1 MFNKKFSKREKITLI
16 SLLLVLLTATAIIA
30 GTVAAKYITEKRVPG
45 KIKVSVELAQSI
57 EIFEH
62 KVTRTEDGNYEI
74 GADTCTGNTYKLM
87 PGVDIPKDPTV
98 RIKGY
103 TGLPAYVYVEVV
115 GEPAEVV
122 GKPKT
127 VSFAIDDG
135 WAPLKDGETQV
146 TGPNGGKV
154 YYRELIA
161 ANNETYPKDVD
172 INVLKEQKVTVSQWV
187 ERNTDLKIEFYA
199 YVAEKTGNADAKTV
213 FEANFAA
220 TPSAGN

>member
-16 SLLLVLLTATAIIA
+16 SLLLVLLTATAIIV

-45 KIKVSVELAQSI
+45 RIKVSVELAQSI
-57 EIFEH
+57 EMFEH
-62 KVTRTEDGNYEI
+62 KVTRTEDGGY
-74 GADTCTGNTYKLM
+74 DTVATEVAGNTYKLM

-98 RIKGY
+98 RITGY
-103 TGLPAYVYVEVV
+103 TGLSSYVYVEVV

-135 WAPLKDGETQV
+135 WTLIEGV

-154 YYRELIA
+154 YYRELKA
-161 ANNETYPKDVD
+161 ANNETYPKDVE
-172 INVLKEQKVTVSQWV
+172 INVLKDKKVTVSQWV
-187 ERNTDLKIEFYA
+187 ERNTNLEIKFYA
-199 YVAEKTGNADAKTV
+199 YVAEKTGDANAKTV
-213 FEANFAA
+213 FEANFAE
-220 TPSAGN
+220 TPSGN

>member
-16 SLLLVLLTATAIIA
+16 SLLLVLLTATAIIV
-30 GTVAAKYITEKRVPG
+30 GTVAAKYITEKRMPG
-45 KIKVSVELAQSI
+45 SIKVSVELAEDI
-57 EIFEH
+57 KMFEH
-62 KVTRTEDGNYEI
+62 KVTRTEDGNYETV
-74 GADTCTGNTYKLM
+74 ATEVTGNTYKLM

-98 RIKGY
+98 RIIDY

-115 GEPAEVV
+115 GEPT
-122 GKPKT
+122 KN

-135 WAPLKDGETQV
+135 WAPLMDGETQV
-146 TGPNGGKV
+146 TGPNRGKV

-161 ANNETYPKDVD
+161 AEGETYPKDVD

-187 ERNTDLKIEFYA
+187 ERGTDLEIKFYA
-199 YVAEKTGNADAKTV
+199 YVAEKTGNDDAKTV

>member
-30 GTVAAKYITEKRVPG
+30 GTVAAKYITEKRMPG
-45 KIKVSVELAQSI
+45 SIKVSVELAEDI
-57 EIFEH
+57 KMFEH
-62 KVTRTEDGNYEI
+62 KVTRTEDGNYETV
-74 GADTCTGNTYKLM
+74 ATEVTGNTYKLM

-98 RIKGY
+98 RIIGY

-115 GEPAEVV
+115 GEPT
-122 GKPKT
+122 KN
-127 VSFAIDDG
+127 VSFAIDDD
-135 WAPLKDGETQV
+135 WAPLMDGETQV
-146 TGPNGGKV
+146 KGPKDGKV
-154 YYRELIA
+154 YYRVLKA
-161 ANNETYPKDVD
+161 ANNETGFPKNVE

-213 FEANFAA
+213 FANFAA

>member
-16 SLLLVLLTATAIIA
+16 SLLLVLLTATAIIV

-45 KIKVSVELAQSI
+45 SIKVSVELAKDI
-57 EIFEH
+57 ELFEH
-62 KVTRTEDGNYEI
+62 KVTRTEDGNYVTVAAEV
-74 GADTCTGNTYKLM
+74 TGNTYKLM

-103 TGLPAYVYVEVV
+103 TGLSAYVYVEVV
-115 GEPAEVV
+115 GEPT
-122 GKPKT
+122 KN

-161 ANNETYPKDVD
+161 ANNETYPKNVE
-172 INVLKEQKVTVSQWV
+172 INVLKDKKVTVSQWV
-187 ERNTDLKIEFYA
+187 ERNTDLEIKFYA
-199 YVAEKTGNADAKTV
+199 YVAENTGDAKTV

-220 TPSAGN
+220 TTSTGN